1 MRRKERRISWE
12 RLRSKNRLIKIEI
25 SHEQSKKNG
34 FRNSI
39 ESDFKSKLYRRKW
52 CDEQCLRLSLKLKL
66 LKLKDESLVRS
77 ILRNF
82 KNESRVC
89 FENMPSFEKHRKMK
103 LVPSSMNIRISFE
116 REKKGWFSRK
126 KKR

>member
-1 MRRKERRISWE
+1 
-12 RLRSKNRLIKIEI
+12 
-25 SHEQSKKNG
+25 
-34 FRNSI
+34 
-39 ESDFKSKLYRRKW
+39 
-52 CDEQCLRLSLKLKL
+52 LSLKLKL

-116 REKKGWFSRK
+116 REKKG
-126 KKR
+126 